1 MIFSLFQKKKNEYI
15 EKEMD
20 NLIEKED
27 KAAEEAAEEAK
38 DNKYNKLTKT
48 LTYLQNLINI

>member
-20 NLIEKED
+20 NLLEKED
-27 KAAEEAAEEAK
+27 DEIRE
-38 DNKYNKLTKT
+38 DNKLAKT
-48 LTYLQNLINI
+48 LTYLRDLIKI

>member
-15 EKEMD
+15 EKEME
-20 NLIEKED
+20 NLLEKED
-27 KAAEEAAEEAK
+27 DEADEADEVE
-38 DNKYNKLTKT
+38 DNKLMKT

>member
-20 NLIEKED
+20 NLLEKED
-27 KAAEEAAEEAK
+27 KEAEE
-38 DNKYNKLTKT
+38 DNKLMKT
-48 LTYLQNLINI
+48 LRYLQDLLKI

>member
-20 NLIEKED
+20 NFLEKED
-27 KAAEEAAEEAK
+27 KVAEEDSKIA
-38 DNKYNKLTKT
+38 KT
-48 LTYLQNLINI
+48 LTYLRYLIKI

>member
-15 EKEMD
+15 EKEME
-20 NLIEKED
+20 NLLEKED
-27 KAAEEAAEEAK
+27 DEADEADEAE
-38 DNKYNKLTKT
+38 DNKLMKT

>member
-20 NLIEKED
+20 NLLEKE
-27 KAAEEAAEEAK
+27 AEEAEEAEEAK
-38 DNKYNKLTKT
+38 DNKLMKA
-48 LTYLQNLINI
+48 LTYLQDLIKI

>member
-20 NLIEKED
+20 NLLEKED
-27 KAAEEAAEEAK
+27 EEIKE
-38 DNKYNKLTKT
+38 DNKLAKA
-48 LTYLQNLINI
+48 LTYLQDLIKI

>member
-20 NLIEKED
+20 NLLEKED
-27 KAAEEAAEEAK
+27 KEAEE
-38 DNKYNKLTKT
+38 DKLAKT
-48 LTYLQNLINI
+48 LRYLQDLLKI

>member
-20 NLIEKED
+20 NLLEKED
-27 KAAEEAAEEAK
+27 EEDEEVK
-38 DNKYNKLTKT
+38 ENKLAKA

>member
-20 NLIEKED
+20 NLLEKED
-27 KAAEEAAEEAK
+27 KEVKE
-38 DNKYNKLTKT
+38 NKLMKA
-48 LTYLQNLINI
+48 LTYLQDLIKI